1 MKAPR
6 PHSDLGGGRG
16 YGYLWWSAAAQAG
29 GESLSMPEPLFYASG
44 CGGQYV
50 IVLPTLDLVVVHLA
64 ARVDYGITQEKMGEI
79 LRLTL
84 AARP

>member
-1 MKAPR
+1 M
-6 PHSDLGGGRG
+6 
-16 YGYLWWSAAAQAG
+16 
-29 GESLSMPEPLFYASG
+29 PLFYASG
-44 CGGQYV
+44 YGGQYV